1 MFTVIIQ
8 TTVFCLLTLCRT
20 IPKYSNVYFYIF
32 CEKQNFWIR
41 WVLTGGAMCEVQ
53 NLIFVKPF
61 TLFTE
66 TLTFYFQ
73 KCLGIFFKICI
84 QHAHSK
90 CIYYLLFPKKKKSA
104 TSNTVKIIYW
114 LFFPSAFFVSFY
126 WSKFP
131 ILLDVIIL
139 VWSKICVVSTL
150 HHEMHF

>member
-73 KCLGIFFKICI
+73 KCLGIFFLNMYPACTLQMHLK
-84 QHAHSK
+84 
-90 CIYYLLFPKKKKSA
+90 LFPKKKRSA